1 MDKIVLT
8 VEKIVKFVKI
18 LPVAIN
24 VLMTIWK
31 HQEILVLAHL
41 EAIKMALHAKFVTQ
55 AITLLIQAVSNVDT
69 FAKIVMM
76 TNNAKTV
83 QKKI

>member
-41 EAIKMALHAKFVTQ
+41 EAIKMALHAKFVT
-55 AITLLIQAVSNVDT
+55 
-69 FAKIVMM
+69 
-76 TNNAKTV
+76 
-83 QKKI
+83 